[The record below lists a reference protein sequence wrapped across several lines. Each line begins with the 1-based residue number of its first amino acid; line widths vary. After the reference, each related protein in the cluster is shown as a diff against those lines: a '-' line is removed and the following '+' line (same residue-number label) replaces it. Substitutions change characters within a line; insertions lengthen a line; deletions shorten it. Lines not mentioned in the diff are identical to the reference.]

1 MVRLFAYRVCIEFPA
16 GLINKGENPQ
26 LAAIRE
32 MKEETGQEGEC
43 KVMLSLIYL
52 MSLICFRI

>member
-1 MVRLFAYRVCIEFPA
+1 MVCLFAYRVCIEFPS
-16 GLINKGENPQ
+16 GLIDKGEDPR

-43 KVMLSLIYL
+43 KVMLSLLY
-52 MSLICFRI
+52 SSYT